1 MYCLNCGWCCEHM
14 SPLTGS
20 ESQPCPRLTE
30 LDGLKICTDYSHRP
44 QQCRDHEF
52 PAKFCPVG
60 MDVLGVCQAEAA
72 ERVQKNDWKLYARLK
87 A

>member
-1 MYCLNCGWCCEHM
+1 M

-20 ESQPCPRLTE
+20 ENLPCPHLVE
-30 LDGLKICTDYSHRP
+30 QDDMKICDTYNQRP
-44 QQCRDHEF
+44 EQCRNHEF

-60 MDVLGVCQAEAA
+60 MDVLGISRDDAA
-72 ERVQKNDWKLYARLK
+72 ARVQTNDWKLYARPK